1 MTQIDGMD
9 LVAVREATTEAL
21 KRVRGQSGPA
31 FIEAMTYRFGG
42 HSMADPSAYRDG
54 TEVNEWRLKDPIERF
69 KGVSLEE
76 GLITEEEV
84 SRIDEE
90 VAAQIEEAVR
100 FAEESEEPS
109 PESLYDNVYG

>member
-1 MTQIDGMD
+1 M
-9 LVAVREATTEAL
+9 
-21 KRVRGQSGPA
+21 SG
-31 FIEAMTYRFGG
+31 G
-42 HSMADPSAYRDG
+42 
-54 TEVNEWRLKDPIERF
+54 LKDPIERF

-100 FAEESEEPS
+100 FAEESPA
-109 PESLYDNVYG
+109 PEIGSIHENLYA